1 MGKKV
6 DVRNMSNS
14 ELELLR
20 KEKRD
25 EYEKVRG
32 SIVKLFDYWMNIET
46 DYNKIDSE
54 LKNRNL
60 K

>member
-1 MGKKV
+1 MGKRV

>member
-1 MGKKV
+1 
-6 DVRNMSNS
+6 MSNS
-14 ELELLR
+14 QLELLR

-25 EYEKVRG
+25 EYEQVRG
-32 SIVKLFDYWMNIET
+32 NIVKLFDYWMRIES
-46 DYNKIDSE
+46 DYNRIDSE

>member
-1 MGKKV
+1 MGKKI

-20 KEKRD
+20 KDKRD
-25 EYEKVRG
+25 EYEKVRLN
-32 SIVKLFDYWMNIET
+32 IVQLFDYWMRIET
-46 DYNKIDSE
+46 DYNKIESE

-60 K
+60 L

>member
-1 MGKKV
+1 MGKKI

-25 EYEKVRG
+25 EYEMVRG
-32 SIVKLFDYWMNIET
+32 NIVKLFDYWMRIES